1 MATTHAL
8 QVNVAE
14 AKRQFSDLLGR
25 VAYRGE
31 TVVITRRGK
40 PMAKLVPPAFPEDA
54 GHLGNVKGW
63 LDEDDP
69 YFTTLDEIVAARAH
83 HVPRVLGRR
92 RRRRREPTRQ

>member
-8 QVNVAE
+8 RINVAE

-40 PMAKLVPPAFPEDA
+40 PMAKLVPPAFQEDA

-69 YFTTLDEIVAARAH
+69 YFTTLDEIVAARAR
-83 HVPRVLGRR
+83 HVPRVLARR
-92 RRRRREPTRQ
+92 RLRGSLS

>member
-1 MATTHAL
+1 MATTHAP
-8 QVNVAE
+8 QINVAE

-40 PMAKLVPPAFPEDA
+40 PMAKLVPPAFQEDA

-63 LDEDDP
+63 LDAECP
-69 YFTTLDEIVAARAH
+69 YFTTLDEIVAARARS
-83 HVPRVLGRR
+83 P
-92 RRRRREPTRQ
+92 PPP